1 MTYHYRP
8 GPGSVAQASSSALW
22 GLCILCAHPQA
33 APDPATPPP
42 STSLLPGGLEICSR
56 VTGSQRWLNYTTPPL
71 PLFGPPP
78 PVGLEH
84 LGGGCPPSPRIPVG
98 SGAQDHHRLPWMES
112 GEHFSLLAQP
122 LLSPASGKSL
132 CIPSGWQGTALPSSR
147 LVIGSPC
154 SEFFTSWFLGPQESA
169 YLAVGLSL
177 CLLNLRKAYLAPA

>member
-8 GPGSVAQASSSALW
+8 GPGSVVQASSSALW

-33 APDPATPPP
+33 APGPAAPP

-56 VTGSQRWLNYTTPPL
+56 VTGSQGWLNYTTPPL
-71 PLFGPPP
+71 LLFGPPP

-84 LGGGCPPSPRIPVG
+84 FGGGPASPRIPVG
-98 SGAQDHHRLPWMES
+98 SGARDHHPLPCMES
-112 GEHFSLLAQP
+112 GELLSLLAQP
-122 LLSPASGKSL
+122 LLSPASRKSL
-132 CIPSGWQGTALPSSR
+132 CISSGWQGTALPSLR

-169 YLAVGLSL
+169 YLAVCVSLS
-177 CLLNLRKAYLAPA
+177 AS